1 MFRLSKL
8 LLLDSG
14 GFVQKNNRMGKETL
28 TAVELEPRDR
38 LGNTFREFTVLS
50 RQVPLACSVAFSP
63 VFSTVLFR
71 SDCLFWPLGSALHE

>member
-38 LGNTFREFTVLS
+38 LGNTFREFPVLS
-50 RQVPLACSVAFSP
+50 VLSP
-63 VFSTVLFR
+63 IS
-71 SDCLFWPLGSALHE
+71 